1 MPEFRTVTRNGRKR
15 VIPVTK
21 RKLAPERKASAR
33 DLMRWPPEKISRIA
47 RLEGFVNSSDE
58 PFEFSGSPREF
69 SINGMR
75 LSGID
80 RIYLGEESVSFY
92 SSGKESATVFYFD
105 IGSFNTGGKARIGGR
120 KK

>member
-1 MPEFRTVTRNGRKR
+1 MTEFRTVIRNGRKR

-21 RKLAPERKASAR
+21 RKVAPERKASTR
-33 DLMRWPPEKISRIA
+33 DLMKWPPEKISRVV
-47 RLEGFVNSSDE
+47 RSEGFRNSGDD

-69 SINGMR
+69 SVNGMR

-80 RIYLGEESVSFY
+80 RVYLGEESVSFY
-92 SSGKESATVFYFD
+92 SSGKESATVFYSD
-105 IGSFNTGGKARIGGR
+105 IGSFSTGGKVRIGGR